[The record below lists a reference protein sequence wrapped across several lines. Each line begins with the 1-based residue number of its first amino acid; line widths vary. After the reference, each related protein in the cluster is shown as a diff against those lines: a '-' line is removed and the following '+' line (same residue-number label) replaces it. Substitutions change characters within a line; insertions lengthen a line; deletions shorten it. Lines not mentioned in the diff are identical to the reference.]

1 MLTTTLRQPTRMV
14 LAVALMF
21 FVLQP
26 VQAFDYH
33 QCLQDTRTHSPGIQ
47 SGHINSACSAKAT
60 NSGQDGA
67 VNRANVG
74 MISAYRS
81 AAILSDADIA
91 NFMDRYRRSAS
102 YKRHL
107 TAALKDQFNAGNFRV
122 SVFSTAAPQCNTG
135 YKAMRSTQGVGTSH
149 QYYRRTSPY
158 QHSFETVRYFNV
170 KSVLCA
176 K

>member
-1 MLTTTLRQPTRMV
+1 MFTIILRQPTRML

-26 VQAFDYH
+26 APAFDYH
-33 QCLQDTRTHSPGIQ
+33 QCLRDTRTHSPGIQ
-47 SGHINSACSAKAT
+47 SGHISAACSAKAT

-74 MISAYRS
+74 MTSAYRS

-91 NFMDRYRRSAS
+91 SLMDRYRRSAS

-122 SVFSTAAPQCNTG
+122 SVFSSAAPQCNTG
-135 YKAMRSTQGVGTSH
+135 YTAMRSTQGLGTSH
-149 QYYRRTSPY
+149 LYYRRTSPH
-158 QHSFETVRYFNV
+158 QHYHETARYFNV